1 MAGRSVAGT
10 VVAGRSTKD
19 AIRDAA
25 IELFTSKG
33 FEQSS
38 LREVADAVGIT
49 KASLYYH
56 YASKVDLLIA
66 IVEPMV
72 DDLRALVEGLDA
84 IPHSPETVREVLE
97 AHLRSTLGHRTAGTL
112 CMRDTVAILNA
123 LGDRYPDMIE
133 LSRRMCAWLAGPG
146 ADDETVLRAYAAMQV
161 LGAGLMSK
169 DSVPGAS
176 EELIGG
182 VLLEA
187 ALGVLNPRLVAR

>member
-1 MAGRSVAGT
+1 MVGRSIAGT
-10 VVAGRSTKD
+10 VIAGRSTKD

-66 IVEPMV
+66 IIQPMV
-72 DDLRALVEGLDA
+72 DDLRELVESLDE
-84 IPHSPETVREVLE
+84 IPHSPQTVREVLE
-97 AHLRSTLGHRTAGTL
+97 SHLRSILGHRTAGTL

-133 LSRRMCAWLAGPG
+133 LSRRMCRWLAGPG
-146 ADDETVLRAYAAMQV
+146 ADDETTLRAAAAMQV
-161 LGAGLMSK
+161 LSAALMSRE
-169 DSVPGAS
+169 SVPNAS

-187 ALGVLNPRLVAR
+187 ALGVLNSPR

>member
-1 MAGRSVAGT
+1 MVGRSMAGT

-66 IVEPMV
+66 IIQPMV
-72 DDLRALVEGLDA
+72 DDLGELVESLDE

-97 AHLRSTLGHRTAGTL
+97 SHLRSILGHRAAGTL

-123 LGDRYPDMIE
+123 LGDRYPDMID
-133 LSRRMCAWLAGPG
+133 LSRRMCRWLAGPG
-146 ADDETVLRAYAAMQV
+146 ADDESTLRAAAAMQV
-161 LGAGLMSK
+161 LSAALMSRE
-169 DSVPGAS
+169 SVPNAS

-187 ALGVLNPRLVAR
+187 ALGVLNSPR